1 MTAALLTLDDVK
13 VHFGGVKAVDGISI
27 DLEPG
32 KLYGIVGPNGSGKT
46 TLINAI
52 SRFVH
57 LTAGDITLDGTRVS
71 GDEAVPGRPPRR
83 RAHVPG
89 DPPAADADRARERPD
104 GRGPQAGRGEG
115 RRTPRSSG
123 CT

>member
-13 VHFGGVKAVDGISI
+13 VHFGGVKAVDGISL

-57 LTAGDITLDGTRVS
+57 LTAGDDHARRHSVS
-71 GDEAVPGRPPRR
+71 GDEAVPGR
-83 RAHVPG
+83 RAT
-89 DPPAADADRARERPD
+89 ASRARSSR
-104 GRGPQAGRGEG
+104 
-115 RRTPRSSG
+115 SG
-123 CT
+123 CCRR

>member
-13 VHFGGVKAVDGISI
+13 VHFGGVKAVDGISL

-71 GDEAVPGRPPRR
+71 GYEAVPGR
-83 RAHVPG
+83 
-89 DPPAADADRARERPD
+89 AATASRARS
-104 GRGPQAGRGEG
+104 
-115 RRTPRSSG
+115 RRSACCRR
-123 CT
+123 